1 MGKIVVG
8 VDESSEAAAALAWA
22 LNQAD
27 ADDELVI
34 VHAWQMP
41 TYEAM
46 DPMVYDPSEIESGAK
61 RVVDVT
67 LEEATNRFR
76 SDHPDRQMPQLSAT
90 VGRGHPGRVLI
101 ESSSDA
107 DLLVVGSRGHGG
119 FVGLLLGSV
128 STYAVHHAHCPIV
141 VVPDRTED
149 DS

>member
-1 MGKIVVG
+1 MSKIVVG
-8 VDESSEAAAALAWA
+8 TDESSEAVAALAWA
-22 LNQAD
+22 LDYAGP
-27 ADDELVI
+27 DDELLI
-34 VHAWQMP
+34 IHAWQMP

-67 LEEATNRFR
+67 LEQAMERFR
-76 SDHPDRQMPQLSAT
+76 AKHPDRPAPELEAS

-101 ESSSDA
+101 EASSDA

-128 STYAVHHAHCPIV
+128 STYAVHHARCPIV
-141 VVPDRTED
+141 VVPDPDADR
-149 DS
+149 